1 MGGSNAI
8 RRLTEVVKYLR
19 DEVNPDLALSM
30 LLGFLLV
37 CQKEGIT
44 QTELGER
51 LGLTSGAISRM
62 CKILGKFQVKE
73 EREDGTVEKVT
84 KGLGLILLS
93 PDIYERRRMA
103 AWLTSRGK
111 EVRDELEKLI
121 HCS

>member
-1 MGGSNAI
+1 MGGSNGI
-8 RRLTEVVKYLR
+8 RRLTEVVEYLR
-19 DEVNPDLALSM
+19 NEVHHDLALSM

-62 CKILGKFQVKE
+62 CKLLGKYQVKE
-73 EREDGTVEKVT
+73 EQPDGAVERVI
-84 KGLGLILLS
+84 KGLDLILLS

-103 AWLTSRGK
+103 AWLTRRGK
-111 EVRDELEKLI
+111 EVKAELEKIL
-121 HCS
+121 H